1 MGVSALLASGNTFL
15 QSTWLL
21 ESLFSILYNGLWAL
35 VGGVCDAVTK
45 VCNINVPFRAEHSAT
60 SSFVC
65 LEQLGVSVL
74 INMFC
79 KQKIY
84 M

>member
-1 MGVSALLASGNTFL
+1 MGANALLSSGSTFL
-15 QSTWLL
+15 QSAWLL
-21 ESLFSILYNGLWAL
+21 ESLFPILHSGLWAL

-60 SSFVC
+60 SSFVH
-65 LEQLGVSVL
+65 LEQLGVCVL

-79 KQKIY
+79 K
-84 M
+84 